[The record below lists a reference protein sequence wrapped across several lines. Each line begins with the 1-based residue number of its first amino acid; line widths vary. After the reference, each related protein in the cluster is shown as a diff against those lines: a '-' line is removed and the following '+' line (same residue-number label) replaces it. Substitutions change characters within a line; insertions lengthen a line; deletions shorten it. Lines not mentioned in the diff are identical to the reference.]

1 MTMGMNIKPI
11 PLWQSILLF
20 GIPGLMLYVGLYYG
34 IPLFQ
39 EMGCSK
45 AVLFA
50 FFLWL
55 PLVPLLALSIILF
68 KREQKNQPD
77 LEFKQRFRLNRLS
90 RKDWLWVLGGI
101 IVTFLFDNVI
111 MEPFS
116 KWMAAMSFFAPP
128 EHFPA
133 LLNPLKDVQ
142 FPLKEF
148 MGVPLAGNWLF
159 LIIIAVFYPT
169 AQIAEEFM
177 WRGYILPRQ
186 EKTYG
191 SKAWLV
197 NGLLWAF
204 LLHAFM
210 KWNFIAFLPGMLI
223 TPFIAQKTKNTW
235 ASLLVHGVPN
245 VIMLIM
251 FILAGILKI
260 G

>member
-1 MTMGMNIKPI
+1 MKIRPM

-20 GIPGLMLYVGLYYG
+20 GTPGLFLYLGLYYS
-34 IPLFQ
+34 IPFFQ
-39 EMGCSK
+39 QMGYSK
-45 AVLFA
+45 AALFA

-55 PLVPLLALSIILF
+55 PLLPLLPLSIILF

-77 LEFKQRFRLNRLS
+77 LDFKQRFRLKRLT
-90 RKDWLWVLGGI
+90 KNHWLWILGGMI
-101 IVTFLFDNVI
+101 ATFLLDNVI

-116 KWMAAMSFFAPP
+116 KWMAAISIFAPP

-142 FPLKEF
+142 LPLNEF
-148 MGVPLAGNWLF
+148 MGVSLAGNWLF

-191 SKAWLV
+191 NKAWLV

-235 ASLLVHGVPN
+235 VSLLVHGVPN
-245 VIMLIM
+245 ALMLIV
-251 FILAGILKI
+251 FILAGILNT
-260 G
+260 